1 MDPKLTDGQLRTLQ
15 ALADGAW
22 HPGSRTGQ
30 NGTVVGTIGAA
41 LTRLGLVERKGSSRT
56 AKPSNPGYQYRITDQ
71 GRALLP
77 DTADVEATR
86 AIIERVMS
94 QHWDMAACRCWVCV
108 EGNAAGCRPRE
119 RYLSHRGDPR
129 PRVHVDPTPPGA

>member
-56 AKPSNPGYQYRITDQ
+56 AKPSNPGYQYRITES
-71 GRALLP
+71 GRAALP
-77 DTADVEATR
+77 PQQTADAMR
-86 AIIERVMS
+86 AVIERLMT
-94 QHWDMAACRCWVCV
+94 QHWDMATCGCWFCIA
-108 EGNAAGCRPRE
+108 GRAAGCRPRSE
-119 RYLSHRGDPR
+119 YLHDRHPDVTVRG
-129 PRVHVDPTPPGA
+129 A